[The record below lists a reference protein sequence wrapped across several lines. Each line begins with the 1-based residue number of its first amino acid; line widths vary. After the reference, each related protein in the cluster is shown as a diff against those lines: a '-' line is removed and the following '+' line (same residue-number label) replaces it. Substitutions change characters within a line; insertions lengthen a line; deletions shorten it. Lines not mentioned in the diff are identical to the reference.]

1 MPAEKGIFLDVLPRF
16 DMAAMGAILSKVEQ
30 MFAKSGA
37 AIGTTFGA
45 EAEAKI
51 ARLAEAERKS
61 ANVTED
67 AELRKTRAIHA
78 TEIAEQQASVATDRR
93 ILAQTRLNDLEATGV
108 ASENALAAAKVR
120 VEAATVAE
128 TRAAYAAT
136 DAALAQTARTR
147 DLAAATAL
155 SAKAHDA
162 HSEALAASA
171 ATASNAGRAFG
182 LVGGIATGT
191 LVVGLAEATKH
202 AADFQTAMTKL
213 TASAGETQQNVQ
225 GISDGILKLAGT
237 VGVSATSLADSMF
250 LVEKAGYHGGD
261 GLKVLTAASQLANAE
276 GADLNDT
283 VNGLTTTMRDFGF
296 GVDQAATVASK
307 MNVAAGD
314 SKAPLQQFSSA
325 LHNVEPVAAI
335 AKIKIDEVYAAMAR
349 ITQSGAG
356 ADQASEWLNNTITH
370 LTNMNDQQTKFV
382 EQIGLSAPGLK
393 QDLANPMIG
402 MTGVINE
409 ITDKIKGSL
418 NPAQQLVLNTQF
430 QSVTAVK
437 ALNDEYAQ
445 LTPKGKELADQIKA
459 GTLSASQLKELRLS
473 KETEPMLRNWDQLFQ
488 KVAGF
493 NDQLK
498 KGQGDLLSV
507 SAAFAK
513 AFGTDSGLKVASL
526 LAGTPEQVKAMKDEV
541 EKLQHTTAEA
551 DGTVKGF
558 NETQATLN
566 AKLKD
571 AKAGFGAA
579 VVELGNA
586 FIPAMTH
593 AANVMK
599 DVAEIL
605 AQHPA
610 LMYAIV
616 AALGAVSA
624 AWVGLKTVAVVGGIV
639 EGLGTV
645 VTKLGLVKTASL
657 EANAAM
663 EAMGPAAAKG
673 EVGVAAA
680 TTAEKAELASVTAV
694 GSGVIAT
701 LAAIAGPLLALN
713 WMNDD
718 YNKNHPNQSKSV
730 RSRVGALATADRSG
744 PVGPSTGPHGGKG
757 DQLRGQRAA
766 AGGGA
771 GNVDPLAALNA
782 LGTPDGSQP
791 STLDLSGGGG
801 AAGATGSG
809 SATGAPPVGTRNDPI
824 YIDPQSVTDGLNDS
838 DMGASGT
845 VGGTLMDIFQK
856 SVGDGG
862 FSLKNIASLMTTFVA
877 NLALGNPAGK
887 LAAGVGLGGDDSG
900 DMVADATAIENMSPT
915 ERIEKENTIKL
926 QKSIRAYKKAL
937 REYAKAVQKYGPGSE
952 QALNAEDAA
961 LNARDAIDQV
971 QINQQQ
977 AGASAVQAFAD
988 DQSRGIA
995 ATNPGK
1001 YARDQAAAGA
1011 YSSGGGG
1018 ANSMSQDQV
1027 ASAIIREGQKR
1038 GLSRDQIVAGL
1049 NVAKLESNLGAN
1061 PASRGQQNQGG
1072 TIVQGIFQQDLGY
1085 SGDHNDPTNAAGQFF
1100 DRLVQ
1105 RAQPGDSAGQAA
1117 VRVQQGTYGSGYVDS
1132 QGQGATYDRL
1142 VGQTQ
1147 ADANNAAAKA
1157 NAIPWWLL
1165 GHGGGQGPMFRQSGG
1180 GAPGNIGPFPVPP
1193 GVAPYAAGMTGAS
1206 LGAPTV
1212 GGGTGSWGTVNGV
1225 HPGASVASGPA
1236 SPGVQSSQPKG
1247 GSGKGAGAS
1256 GGGLLGGALG
1266 AGAMA
1271 ANAFAPGAGAGVQI
1285 AAEEAERAAGYVGQV
1300 GGILAQGVLET
1311 FMLHGDNGAG
1321 GNGGWIGK
1329 IAGGIA
1335 GAHPSIPNAAGTAQ
1349 GLDPKAKQTA
1359 PPLSPD
1365 QHGQGTVNGTKP
1377 GPDQGSN
1384 NNTINI
1390 ENQNINHGD
1399 GGAQNRDAMR
1409 QLIAF
1414 PGM

>member
-1 MPAEKGIFLDVLPRF
+1 
-16 DMAAMGAILSKVEQ
+16 MAALGAILGKVEG

-37 AIGTTFGA
+37 AIGSTFGA

-51 ARLAEAERKS
+51 AQLAEAERKA

-67 AELRKTRAIHA
+67 AELRKTRAVHA
-78 TEIAEQQASVATDRR
+78 TEIAEQQATVATERR
-93 ILAQTRLNDLEATGV
+93 ILAEARYQQIAVNTL
-108 ASENALAAAKVR
+108 ATENSITAAKLR
-120 VEAATVAE
+120 LEAATVAE
-128 TRAAYAAT
+128 TRANYAAG
-136 DAALAQTARTR
+136 DAALAATARTR

-162 HSEALAASA
+162 HNEALAASA
-171 ATASNAGRAFG
+171 VSASNAGRAFNLVGAAVTGG
-182 LVGGIATGT
+182 LV
-191 LVVGLAEATKH
+191 LGLADATKH

-314 SKAPLQQFSSA
+314 SKAPLQQFSGA
-325 LHNVEPVAAI
+325 LHNVEPVAAM
-335 AKIKIDEVYAAMAR
+335 AKIRIDEVYAAMAR

-370 LTNMNDQQTKFV
+370 LMNMNDQQKKFV
-382 EQIGLSAPGLK
+382 ESVGLSAPGLQ
-393 QDLANPMIG
+393 QDLGNPQIG

-409 ITDKIKGSL
+409 ITDKIRSQL

-445 LTPKGKELADQIKA
+445 LTPKGKELADQIRA
-459 GTLSASQLKELRLS
+459 GTLSASQLKDLRLS

-541 EKLQHTTAEA
+541 EKLAQTVPEA

-566 AKLKD
+566 AKLRD

-616 AALGAVSA
+616 GAIGAVSA

-639 EGLGTV
+639 QGLGTV
-645 VTKLGLVKTASL
+645 VEKLGLVKTASL

-718 YNKNHPNQSKSV
+718 YNKNHPNQSPNV
-730 RSRVGALATADRSG
+730 RSRVGAAALADRSG
-744 PVGPSTGPHGGKG
+744 PVGPSTGPHGGYHDRKL
-757 DQLRGQRAA
+757 QALVA
-766 AGGGA
+766 AGGGGG

-782 LGTPDGSQP
+782 LGTPDGSDP

-801 AAGATGSG
+801 GAAGGSGSGSG
-809 SATGAPPVGTRNDPI
+809 SAVGAPPVGTRNDPI

-887 LAAGVGLGGDDSG
+887 LATGVGLGGDNSG
-900 DMVADATAIENMSPT
+900 DLVADATAIENMSPT

-926 QKSIRAYKKAL
+926 QKAIRSYKKAL
-937 REYAKAVQKYGPGSE
+937 GEYAKAVRKYGPGSE
-952 QALNAEDAA
+952 QALNAEDTV
-961 LNARDAIDQV
+961 LNARDAIDQT

-977 AGASAVQAFAD
+977 AGDTAAQTFAD
-988 DQSRGIA
+988 DQAKGIA

-1001 YARDQAAAGA
+1001 YAKDQAAAAAYGA
-1011 YSSGGGG
+1011 GGGS

-1061 PASRGQQNQGG
+1061 QRSWGQQNQSG

-1085 SGDHNDPTNAAGQFF
+1085 SGDHNDPANAAGQFF
-1100 DRLVQ
+1100 DRLLQ
-1105 RAQPGDSAGQAA
+1105 RTQPGDSAGQAA
-1117 VRVQQGTYGSGYVDS
+1117 VRVQVGKYDGSYVDS

-1142 VGQTQ
+1142 VGQQSQ

-1157 NAIPWWLL
+1157 NAIPWDQLDF
-1165 GHGGGQGPMFRQSGG
+1165 GGGLGPMFRRSGG

-1193 GVAPYAAGMTGAS
+1193 GVAPHAGAPRNDNGPHGAS
-1206 LGAPTV
+1206 
-1212 GGGTGSWGTVNGV
+1212 GSRLMRTPGPTVNGV
-1225 HPGASVASGPA
+1225 QPGGVPSGPA
-1236 SPGVQSSQPKG
+1236 TPGVQSSQPPS
-1247 GSGKGAGAS
+1247 GSGKGAGAT

-1285 AAEEAERAAGYVGQV
+1285 AAEEAERAAGYAGQV
-1300 GGILAQGVLET
+1300 GGILAQGLLET
-1311 FMLHGDNGAG
+1311 FTLHGENGAG
-1321 GNGGWIGK
+1321 GKGGWFGK
-1329 IAGGIA
+1329 IAGGLA
-1335 GAHPSIPNAAGTAQ
+1335 GAHPSVPNAAGTAQ
-1349 GLDPKAKQTA
+1349 GLDPSAKQTA
-1359 PPLSPD
+1359 PPLNPD
-1365 QHGQGTVNGTKP
+1365 QHGQGTVNGTQP